1 MSTLIYGKVTHVYS
15 SVPLGKNLCFE
26 LNSELILNASAG
38 SLLARSVKRGDF
50 GYFVYD
56 EQTSL
61 WSGTKQR
68 FMTDAYTLNS
78 SQYQT
83 MESKLSHH
91 QKCLE
96 ASTARMVNAYNTLSA
111 NDKAIVANAIAMT
124 VSGGLC
130 VASVIGTVVS
140 IFSGDFTGIL
150 GGAAAS
156 AVTGAY
162 AYIAYD
168 SMSKSMQNAYDCSE
182 AFSKALG
189 AYHTF
194 TSQNVPEHMRELPL
208 HNIQFSQFTKL
219 VRTVFPH
226 ITEQQFMTN
235 DINWSVA

>member
-1 MSTLIYGKVTHVYS
+1 MSTLIYGKVTHAYS
-15 SVPLGKNLCFE
+15 SVPFGKNMCFE
-26 LNSELILNASAG
+26 INSELVIKAPAG
-38 SLLARSVKRGDF
+38 SLIARSVKRGDF
-50 GYFVYD
+50 GYFVFD
-56 EQTSL
+56 Q
-61 WSGTKQR
+61 KHN
-68 FMTDAYTLNS
+68 MTDFAKTGLRDEFMS
-78 SQYQT
+78 G
-83 MESKLSHH
+83 KISHH
-91 QKCLE
+91 QQCLE
-96 ASTARMVNAYNTLSA
+96 ASTARMVSSYNTLSA

-130 VASVIGTVVS
+130 VASVIGTVASFCV
-140 IFSGDFTGIL
+140 GDFTGIL

-168 SMSKSMQNAYDCSE
+168 SMSKAMQNAYDCSE
-182 AFSKALG
+182 AFNKALS

-194 TSQNVPEHMRELPL
+194 TSSALVPEHMRELPL
-208 HNIQFSQFTKL
+208 YNIQFSEFTKL

>member
-15 SVPLGKNLCFE
+15 SVPFGKNMCFE
-26 LNSELILNASAG
+26 INSELVINAPAG
-38 SLLARSVKRGDF
+38 SFLARSVKRNDF
-50 GYFVYD
+50 GYFVFD
-56 EQTSL
+56 KNHKL
-61 WSGTKQR
+61 
-68 FMTDAYTLNS
+68 TDCYKPVFSDGYMNG
-78 SQYQT
+78 
-83 MESKLSHH
+83 KISHH

-96 ASTARMVNAYNTLSA
+96 ASAARMVEKYNVLSA
-111 NDKAIVANAIAMT
+111 NDKAIVANAVSMA
-124 VSGGLC
+124 VSGSLC

-168 SMSKSMQNAYDCSE
+168 SMSKAMQNAYDCSE
-182 AFSKALG
+182 AFHKALS

-194 TSQNVPEHMRELPL
+194 TSQSVPEHMRGLPL
-208 HNIQFSQFTKL
+208 YNIQFSEFTKL

>member
-1 MSTLIYGKVTHVYS
+1 MSTLIYGKVTNAYA
-15 SVPLGKNLCFE
+15 SVPLGKNMCFE
-26 LNSELILNASAG
+26 LNSELVLNAPAG

-56 EQTSL
+56 EHKS
-61 WSGTKQR
+61 
-68 FMTDAYTLNS
+68 MTDVYTLKS
-78 SQYQT
+78 SLYQT

-96 ASTARMVNAYNTLSA
+96 ASTARMISAYNTLSA

-130 VASVIGTVVS
+130 VASVIGTIASLCV
-140 IFSGDFTGIL
+140 GDFTGIL

-208 HNIQFSQFTKL
+208 HNIQFSEFTKL

-226 ITEQQFMTN
+226 ITEEQFMTN

>member
-1 MSTLIYGKVTHVYS
+1 MSTLIYGKVTHVYA
-15 SVPLGKNLCFE
+15 SVPLGKNMCFE
-26 LNSELILNASAG
+26 LNNELILNAPGG

-56 EQTSL
+56 EQTNQ

-68 FMTDAYTLNS
+68 FMTDAYTLKN

-83 MESKLSHH
+83 MENKLSHH
-91 QKCLE
+91 QKCLNQ
-96 ASTARMVNAYNTLSA
+96 ATARMVEKYNVLTA
-111 NDKAIVANAIAMT
+111 NDKAIVASAFSMA

-130 VASVIGTVVS
+130 VASVIGTVASLCV
-140 IFSGDFTGIL
+140 GDFTGIL

-182 AFSKALG
+182 AFSKALS

-194 TSQNVPEHMRELPL
+194 TSQSVPEHMRELPL
-208 HNIQFSQFTKL
+208 YNIQFSQFTKL